1 MFGLSCVYNEMLH
14 WSSCMQLASQK
25 SLLIASPLS
34 FMAPAGD
41 SIIDPAMLKGNSGKK
56 GNWLGVVQSY
66 ISLVV

>member
-1 MFGLSCVYNEMLH
+1 
-14 WSSCMQLASQK
+14 MQLASQK